1 RSMNS
6 FLIIYLIILLF
17 EAILS
22 TILKYAWQAEEKW
35 DEPWYNEKTE
45 HERNSSKILRFIS
58 DFLAFLVLY
67 NFIIP
72 ISLYVTVEM
81 QKFLGSFFIGW
92 DLDLYHEE
100 TNQRAQVNTSDLNE
114 ELGQVEYVFTDKTG
128 TLTENEMQFR
138 ECSINGIKYQEVNGK
153 LTPEGFSE
161 DSPDGN
167 RHGLVR
173 LFGFPTISHP
183 TLKMFYFRDS
193 IKKKTQPK
201 HKSEFLNKEELFLK
215 AVCLCHTVQINADQT
230 DGADGPWHANGLTSP
245 LEYYASSPDEKALV
259 EAASRVGVVFTGIS
273 GDSMEVKSLG
283 KPERY

>member
-153 LTPEGFSE
+153 LTPEGFTE

-167 RHGLVR
+167 RHSLVR
-173 LFGFPTISHP
+173 LPRLPPPHP
-183 TLKMFYFRDS
+183 MK
-193 IKKKTQPK
+193 
-201 HKSEFLNKEELFLK
+201 EEELFLK

-230 DGADGPWHANGLTSP
+230 DGADGPWHANGIASP

-259 EAASRVGVVFTGIS
+259 EAASR
-273 GDSMEVKSLG
+273 
-283 KPERY
+283 